1 MIAIGSK
8 TKVLINVVE
17 GKIYYDLKKTGIG
30 FHGDTQRVVVICL
43 SIGCWNYPMRWQW
56 FKDGMPF
63 ALRYNLATPFEV
75 YTLSC

>member
-8 TKVLINVVE
+8 TKVVIKVVE
-17 GKIYYDLKKTGIG
+17 GNRYYNLKKTGIG
-30 FHGDTQRVVVICL
+30 FHGDTERVVVICL

-56 FKDGMPF
+56 FKDEMPF

-75 YTLSC
+75 